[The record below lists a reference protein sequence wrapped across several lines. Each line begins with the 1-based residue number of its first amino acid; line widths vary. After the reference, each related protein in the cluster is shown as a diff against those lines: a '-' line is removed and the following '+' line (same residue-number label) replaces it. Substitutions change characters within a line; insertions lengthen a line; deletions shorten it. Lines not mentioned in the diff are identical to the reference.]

1 MINTVMKEIDEINK
15 LRNKIEALK
24 EENTQL
30 KSGIQEVFNTV
41 PDLYRIDYQPNSPQ
55 DILNILGTTFKN
67 VESKKNI
74 LNQNLQTLD
83 SVSDG
88 IAIFNKEGILVF
100 SNKSFP
106 KVFRLKSVDLLD
118 KHWREIFTGLTKN
131 PIKALISEANAN
143 YAIHKEVV
151 IPYKGKNIFIA
162 TSMYPLSNG
171 SFLTNAKDVTTEKE
185 KLHKIQEQAL
195 LLKSSGEFIGICN
208 SDFEFTFLNDAAIHL
223 FSIQNDWAGVKFD
236 DFILEKKS
244 FTDEVIPKLKERKG
258 WIGELNA
265 TTRNRTFPVG
275 CEILPFEASQV
286 SNGGYYIILR
296 DITERKQAIKK
307 LVDAKDVAENNMKIR
322 QQFLANMSHEVRTPM
337 NAIIGL
343 SNLLLDGKLVGK
355 QKEFANSIKLSADN
369 LLVIINDIL
378 DISKIE
384 SGKLTIESVSFNFYK
399 LIEGVKSIF
408 KHKIEEKDIK
418 FIIDIQEEIPE
429 FLVGDPT
436 RLNQILLNLI
446 GNAVKFTDKGH
457 IALTVKISEKKL
469 KETTLQFQVEDTG
482 KGIAK
487 ENLKKIFN
495 VFTQESNNTT
505 RLYGGTGLGLAI
517 VKQLI
522 SIQGGKITVDS
533 IINKGSTF
541 SAEIKY
547 KIPNKNKNKK
557 VEFNSNFELSKLKE
571 SKIIMAEDYPMNQL
585 LAKSLFD
592 KWGINLTIVENGKI
606 LLNDLNTNSYDIILM
621 DIQMPEMDG
630 LEATRKLRQRGI
642 KTPVIAITAHA
653 FKEEQ
658 EQCIKAGMNDFI
670 SKPFKEDELKEK
682 LITFLNIKTTDIQY
696 ISNKIST
703 PISIDISYFKLDYI
717 KEMGAGNEQFVTEM
731 LEMFLE
737 QVPQLL
743 NNIIKAV
750 NTGNKVDVSKYAH
763 TLQSSFVIIERADVQ
778 SDLKKLELWG
788 KNIESLDNPIGQLES
803 IIEKAKLIIQSISDY
818 LGLISN
824 TSFTSIEMVYSTDAI
839 NALNINFN
847 KLNELAEGNKDF
859 VKEMLTLYIS
869 QTSKQLKDLKLLFE
883 KNNYEGASVI
893 FHNMIASFDLIGC
906 ENLMNSSRRLENSTL
921 NHKQSKNLTNMANQF
936 ITLTESTF
944 KIVKTKARS
953 EFKINL

>member
-1 MINTVMKEIDEINK
+1 MKEINEIYK
-15 LRNKIEALK
+15 LRKEIEALK

-30 KSGIQEVFNTV
+30 KSGIQEAFNTV
-41 PDLYRIDYQPNSPQ
+41 SNQYKIDTPPNNSQ
-55 DILNILGTTFKN
+55 DILNLLGTTFKN
-67 VESKKNI
+67 LESKKNL

-88 IAIFNKEGILVF
+88 IAIFNKEGLLVF

-106 KVFRLKSVDLLD
+106 KVFRLKSVNLLN
-118 KHWREIFTGLTKN
+118 KHWREIFTGSTKA
-131 PIKALISEANAN
+131 PIKGLISESSVN

-151 IPYKGKNIFIA
+151 IPHRGKNIFIA
-162 TSMYPLSNG
+162 TSMYPLQNG
-171 SFLTNAKDVTTEKE
+171 SFLSNAKDVTTEKE

-208 SDFEFTFLNDAAIHL
+208 TDFEFTFLNEAAIKL
-223 FSIQNDWAGVKFD
+223 FSIQNDWIGVKFN
-236 DFILEKKS
+236 DFLIEKNIFDK
-244 FTDEVIPKLKERKG
+244 EVIPKLKEQKG

-265 TTRNRTFPVG
+265 TTRNRTFPIG

-322 QQFLANMSHEVRTPM
+322 QQFLANMSHEIRTPM

-343 SNLLLDGKLVGK
+343 SNLLLDGELAVK

-378 DISKIE
+378 DMSKIE
-384 SGKLTIESVSFNFYK
+384 SGKLTIESVSFNFYQ

-408 KHKIEEKDIK
+408 KHKIEEKGIK
-418 FIIDIQEEIPE
+418 FIIDVQEEVPE
-429 FLVGDPT
+429 FLLGDPT

-457 IALTVKISEKKL
+457 IFLFVKMSEKTA
-469 KETTLQFQVEDTG
+469 KETTLQFQIEDTG

-522 SIQGGKITVDS
+522 SIQGGTIKVDS
-533 IINKGSTF
+533 IINQGSTF

-547 KIPNKNKNKK
+547 GIPKKSKKKKN
-557 VEFNSNFELSKLKE
+557 EFNSNFGLSKLKE
-571 SKIIMAEDYPMNQL
+571 SRIIMAEDYPMNQL

-592 KWGINLTIVENGKI
+592 KWEINLTIVANGKL

-670 SKPFKEDELKEK
+670 SKPFKEKELKEK
-682 LITFLNIKTTDIQY
+682 LITFLHLKPDDIQS
-696 ISNKIST
+696 ISKYSIT
-703 PISIDISYFKLDYI
+703 PISNDISYFKLDYI
-717 KEMGAGNEQFVTEM
+717 KEMGAGDEGFVKDM
-731 LEMFLE
+731 LEIFSA
-737 QVPQLL
+737 QVPELL

-750 NTGNKVDVSKYAH
+750 NKGNKVDVSKYAH
-763 TLQSSFVIIERADVQ
+763 TLQSSFVIVERTDVQ

-788 KNIESLDNPIGQLES
+788 KNMESLDNPIGQLES
-803 IIEKAKLIIQSISDY
+803 IIEKSKLIIQAISDY
-818 LGLISN
+818 LGVISN
-824 TSFTSIEMVYSTDAI
+824 TSFNSIEMAYDTDKL
-839 NALNINFN
+839 NELNINFD
-847 KLNELAEGNKDF
+847 KLNELAEGNKNF
-859 VKEMLTLYIS
+859 VKEMLTLYVS
-869 QTSKQLKDLKLLFE
+869 QTSQQLIDIKLLFE
-883 KNNYEGASVI
+883 NNKYKEASII

-906 ENLMNSSRRLENSTL
+906 ENLMNSARRLENSTL
-921 NHKQSKNLTNMANQF
+921 NYKQSKNLTSIVHQF
-936 ITLTESTF
+936 FILTESSF
-944 KIVKTKARS
+944 KLVKTKARA
-953 EFKINL
+953 EFKINF